1 MKNIIFVM
9 MLLSIQSIQASLI
22 QTHPRFANLSPKNL
36 DYIDTVVKQAIEQK
50 DILGAV
56 VFATRNESVVY
67 KKAFGS
73 MRCDTICDVGTLSRF
88 VGVIPCLL
96 LMAERGQITLLEAEQ
111 KNICNKTLE
120 LFAQDNIFTPVGMKD
135 TKLVYDDETKQEPHL
150 LTTAT
155 DLALFCNML
164 VSNGQVDK
172 KTVMSPAAAN
182 KLLNMIKTGNA
193 LEPNSLTTIRGD
205 FLHDA
210 CGQTNLTGSS
220 FLIDMQS
227 KMTLVVLLQPATPEK
242 VFPTNLPAKIANIL
256 AGSIKLESAQLNKV
270 ESTKSRH

>member
-67 KKAFGS
+67 KKAFGAL
-73 MRCDTICDVGTLSRF
+73 RCDTICDVGTLSRF

-111 KNICNKTLE
+111 KNI
-120 LFAQDNIFTPVGMKD
+120 
-135 TKLVYDDETKQEPHL
+135 
-150 LTTAT
+150 
-155 DLALFCNML
+155 
-164 VSNGQVDK
+164 S
-172 KTVMSPAAAN
+172 
-182 KLLNMIKTGNA
+182 
-193 LEPNSLTTIRGD
+193 
-205 FLHDA
+205 
-210 CGQTNLTGSS
+210 
-220 FLIDMQS
+220 
-227 KMTLVVLLQPATPEK
+227 
-242 VFPTNLPAKIANIL
+242 
-256 AGSIKLESAQLNKV
+256 
-270 ESTKSRH
+270 